1 MVGNIVDDSEIK
13 ELKERVFELE
23 NNWKRALADY
33 KNLQKRFG
41 EEKISVVQF
50 ANLVLISR
58 LVSVLDNLEMV
69 CGHLDDVGLKLTYKE
84 FSQILLDEGLTE
96 IDAKGKQFDSKTMEA
111 IEMIDGEKD
120 KVVEVTQKGY
130 MLKGKILR
138 PARVKV
144 GKKEE

>member
-1 MVGNIVDDSEIK
+1 MVDDEKI
-13 ELKERVFELE
+13 LELE

-33 KNLQKRFG
+33 KNLQKRFD
-41 EEKISVVQF
+41 EEKVSIVQF

-69 CGHLDDVGLKLTYKE
+69 CDHLDDVGLKLTYKE

-96 IDAKGKQFDSKTMEA
+96 ISAEGKQFDSHSMEA
-111 IEMIDGEKD
+111 IEIVDGEKD
-120 KVVEVTQKGY
+120 KVIKVTQKGY

-144 GKKEE
+144 GKVKEERI